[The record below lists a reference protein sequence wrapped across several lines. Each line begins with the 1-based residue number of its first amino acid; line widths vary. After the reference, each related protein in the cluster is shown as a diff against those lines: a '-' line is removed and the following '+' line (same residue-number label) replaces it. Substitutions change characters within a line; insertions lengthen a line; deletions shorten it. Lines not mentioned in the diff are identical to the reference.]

1 MKEKRNSGGKWDL
14 DCLGPV
20 GHERIFF
27 PLESLFIFINLFILI
42 GGRIVLR
49 RGMIRFISYFDV
61 IVECCMECVLRK
73 HKE

>member
-20 GHERIFF
+20 GHERIVFF
-27 PLESLFIFINLFILI
+27 FSLNIYLFIFINLFILI

-49 RGMIRFISYFDV
+49 RGMI
-61 IVECCMECVLRK
+61 
-73 HKE
+73 